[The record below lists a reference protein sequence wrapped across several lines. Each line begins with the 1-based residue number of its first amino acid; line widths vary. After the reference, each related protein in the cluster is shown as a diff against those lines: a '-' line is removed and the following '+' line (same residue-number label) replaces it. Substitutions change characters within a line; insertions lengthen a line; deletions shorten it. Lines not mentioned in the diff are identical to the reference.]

1 MLAIVAVLCL
11 LFVVT
16 GAAVTGVATFGSSCD
31 LNSLQQVEI
40 GSNTFIYAADNSRLG
55 VIPAERNR
63 QPVPFKRISAWMPK
77 ATVAI
82 EDQRFYQ
89 HDGIDVEGIARA
101 LWKNVSA
108 GQVVEGGSTIT
119 QQLVRNLYIG
129 REKTVERKLKEAC
142 LAIKLDKAWAKNRIL
157 ATYMNQV
164 YYGNLAYGIEAAA
177 QTYFSKHASELNLPE
192 AAMLAGLP
200 QAPSDY
206 NPFQKQEVA
215 KSRRNQVLQALLNE
229 GDITQQQYDWAVKRG
244 LGLKAGKLYKEIRE
258 PDFFGYV
265 RDQLIDEYGAGTVR
279 SGGLKVYTT
288 IDPRFQRAAQ
298 KAIRETLYEHDD
310 PAAGVISINP
320 KNGAIRAMTAV
331 IPGNKKNQ
339 FNLLSQARRQSGSTF
354 KTFVLAAAVEQG
366 INPETTTYLS
376 APFFYRPDPN
386 GNCEDGSWWCPE
398 TYDHSYTGWTT
409 IERATL
415 RSDNTVYAQLTLDVT
430 PEAVAE
436 MATRLGVRSPLSVDG
451 AFVPSIGL
459 GAMDVSPLDMASA
472 YATLAAGG
480 IYSEPMAIR
489 KVILPTGE
497 DKSAGWGK
505 PKRKRVISDG
515 VAWTVTKILEEN
527 VQYGTGVGA
536 NYGAPAAGKTGTTE
550 EHSDAW
556 FCGYTPRLGTT
567 VWVGYPRGKVPMTNV
582 HGIAVAGGTFPAQ
595 IWRLFMSSA
604 IGQLEPVDFP
614 EPKDYPEWKDFE
626 RGQYARSFGY
636 YQDDD
641 YTPPR
646 RRPRRRR
653 PSRPTRSRTRRPPR
667 SRQQTPA
674 SPPVAP
680 PPATTAP
687 PLRAAGDHRARTALT
702 RPACSRQVRSPCSW
716 RAASPAR
723 GSRVHRSCRRTA
735 VAPTADRSAR
745 SSSLL
750 LVLAFA
756 AYLTALVLMRRS
768 TPALRAV
775 VVVAFVIQLI
785 PLAGPLLVSTDAWT
799 YWEYGRIA
807 AVHDGDPYVDT
818 PSEFPDDP
826 AYDKAGAD
834 WRETTS
840 VYGPAFTLVSEG
852 VALVSGSSAAAAAW
866 IFKVLAAL
874 GVLAC
879 TLLAA
884 RLARGKAYAA
894 ALVGWNPLFAIHFAG
909 GGHNDSVLIALTL
922 GALALAASG
931 RKQLA
936 GAAWALAVLIK
947 WVPLVFFG
955 LRAVAARAARRPVGH
970 AGFAVVA
977 AAIIGLATSSATA
990 STGCGRSA
998 RSPATPPSSRAT
1010 RCLIGSSSS
1019 ACRMR
1024 SRSYSRSRRLRRV
1037 SSGSAAKR
1045 HAAGSG
1051 SGSPG
1056 ACCSRPRPG

>member
-1 MLAIVAVLCL
+1 MTPPRRSRGLDDEIYARRRRKRRRVERKHTRRRAVVLAIVAVLAL
-11 LFVVT
+11 LFVVA

-63 QPVPFKRISAWMPK
+63 QPVSFNRMSDWMPK

-82 EDQRFYQ
+82 EDRRFYQ

-192 AAMLAGLP
+192 SAMLAGLP

-206 NPFQKQEVA
+206 NPFQKEQVA
-215 KSRRNQVLQALLNE
+215 KGRRNQVLQALLNE
-229 GDITQQQYDWAVKRG
+229 GDITQKQYDWAVKRG

-265 RDQLIDEYGAGTVR
+265 RDQLIDEYGAATVR

-298 KAIRETLYEHDD
+298 KAITETLYEHDD

-386 GNCEDGSWWCPE
+386 GNCDDGSWWCPE

-430 PEAVAE
+430 PEKVAE
-436 MATRLGVRSPLSVDG
+436 MATKLGVRSPLSVDG

-497 DKSAGWGK
+497 DKNAGWGK

-515 VAWTVTKILEEN
+515 VAYTVTKILEEN

-567 VWVGYPRGKVPMTNV
+567 VWVGYPRGKVPMTSV

-604 IGQLEPVDFP
+604 IGQLEPVDFA
-614 EPKDYPEWKDFE
+614 EPRVYPEWKDFE

-636 YQDDD
+636 YQDND
-641 YTPPR
+641 YTPPATTTETTETTETQ
-646 RRPRRRR
+646 
-653 PSRPTRSRTRRPPR
+653 PTDSVPDAP
-667 SRQQTPA
+667 PA
-674 SPPVAP
+674 SQPPPTPTPRGATPVVP
-680 PPATTAP
+680 PPATP
-687 PLRAAGDHRARTALT
+687 P
-702 RPACSRQVRSPCSW
+702 P
-716 RAASPAR
+716 
-723 GSRVHRSCRRTA
+723 
-735 VAPTADRSAR
+735 
-745 SSSLL
+745 
-750 LVLAFA
+750 
-756 AYLTALVLMRRS
+756 
-768 TPALRAV
+768 
-775 VVVAFVIQLI
+775 
-785 PLAGPLLVSTDAWT
+785 
-799 YWEYGRIA
+799 
-807 AVHDGDPYVDT
+807 T
-818 PSEFPDDP
+818 PSEPSV
-826 AYDKAGAD
+826 
-834 WRETTS
+834 TT
-840 VYGPAFTLVSEG
+840 GPEL
-852 VALVSGSSAAAAAW
+852 
-866 IFKVLAAL
+866 
-874 GVLAC
+874 
-879 TLLAA
+879 
-884 RLARGKAYAA
+884 
-894 ALVGWNPLFAIHFAG
+894 P
-909 GGHNDSVLIALTL
+909 
-922 GALALAASG
+922 
-931 RKQLA
+931 
-936 GAAWALAVLIK
+936 
-947 WVPLVFFG
+947 
-955 LRAVAARAARRPVGH
+955 
-970 AGFAVVA
+970 
-977 AAIIGLATSSATA
+977 
-990 STGCGRSA
+990 
-998 RSPATPPSSRAT
+998 
-1010 RCLIGSSSS
+1010 
-1019 ACRMR
+1019 
-1024 SRSYSRSRRLRRV
+1024 
-1037 SSGSAAKR
+1037 
-1045 HAAGSG
+1045 
-1051 SGSPG
+1051 
-1056 ACCSRPRPG
+1056 

>member
-1 MLAIVAVLCL
+1 MLAL
-11 LFVVT
+11 LFVVA

-63 QPVPFKRISAWMPK
+63 QPVPFNRISDWMPK

-82 EDQRFYQ
+82 EDRRFYQ

-206 NPFQKQEVA
+206 NPFQKEEVA
-215 KSRRNQVLQALLNE
+215 KGRRNQVLQALLNE
-229 GDITQQQYDWAVKRG
+229 GDITQKQYDWAVKRG

-386 GNCEDGSWWCPE
+386 GNCEDGSLVVPG
-398 TYDHSYTGWTT
+398 DLRPQLHRLDDDRTGHAPFGQHRL
-409 IERATL
+409 RAADA
-415 RSDNTVYAQLTLDVT
+415 RRH
-430 PEAVAE
+430 PRGGGE
-436 MATRLGVRSPLSVDG
+436 MATKLGVRSPLSVDG

-497 DKSAGWGK
+497 DKNAGWGK

-515 VAWTVTKILEEN
+515 VA
-527 VQYGTGVGA
+527 
-536 NYGAPAAGKTGTTE
+536 
-550 EHSDAW
+550 
-556 FCGYTPRLGTT
+556 
-567 VWVGYPRGKVPMTNV
+567 
-582 HGIAVAGGTFPAQ
+582 
-595 IWRLFMSSA
+595 
-604 IGQLEPVDFP
+604 
-614 EPKDYPEWKDFE
+614 
-626 RGQYARSFGY
+626 
-636 YQDDD
+636 
-641 YTPPR
+641 
-646 RRPRRRR
+646 
-653 PSRPTRSRTRRPPR
+653 
-667 SRQQTPA
+667 
-674 SPPVAP
+674 
-680 PPATTAP
+680 
-687 PLRAAGDHRARTALT
+687 
-702 RPACSRQVRSPCSW
+702 
-716 RAASPAR
+716 
-723 GSRVHRSCRRTA
+723 
-735 VAPTADRSAR
+735 
-745 SSSLL
+745 
-750 LVLAFA
+750 
-756 AYLTALVLMRRS
+756 
-768 TPALRAV
+768 
-775 VVVAFVIQLI
+775 
-785 PLAGPLLVSTDAWT
+785 
-799 YWEYGRIA
+799 
-807 AVHDGDPYVDT
+807 
-818 PSEFPDDP
+818 
-826 AYDKAGAD
+826 
-834 WRETTS
+834 
-840 VYGPAFTLVSEG
+840 
-852 VALVSGSSAAAAAW
+852 
-866 IFKVLAAL
+866 
-874 GVLAC
+874 
-879 TLLAA
+879 
-884 RLARGKAYAA
+884 
-894 ALVGWNPLFAIHFAG
+894 
-909 GGHNDSVLIALTL
+909 
-922 GALALAASG
+922 
-931 RKQLA
+931 
-936 GAAWALAVLIK
+936 
-947 WVPLVFFG
+947 
-955 LRAVAARAARRPVGH
+955 
-970 AGFAVVA
+970 
-977 AAIIGLATSSATA
+977 
-990 STGCGRSA
+990 
-998 RSPATPPSSRAT
+998 
-1010 RCLIGSSSS
+1010 
-1019 ACRMR
+1019 
-1024 SRSYSRSRRLRRV
+1024 
-1037 SSGSAAKR
+1037 
-1045 HAAGSG
+1045 
-1051 SGSPG
+1051 
-1056 ACCSRPRPG
+1056 